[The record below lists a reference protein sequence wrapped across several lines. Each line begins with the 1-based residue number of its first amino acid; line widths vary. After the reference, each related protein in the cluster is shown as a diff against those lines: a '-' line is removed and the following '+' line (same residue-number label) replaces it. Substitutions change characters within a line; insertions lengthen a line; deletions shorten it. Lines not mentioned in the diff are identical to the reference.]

1 MNPAPLSLADLTGML
16 IGFTLT
22 VFILSY
28 VIGDNVLFRLATH
41 IFIGVAAGYVTV
53 VTVYNVLW
61 PQLLL
66 PFLDGDKAGM
76 TLAALY
82 LLPSALLLTKLSPRL
97 SRLGNP
103 AMAMLVGIGAAAAI
117 GGAIFGTLFPQ
128 TSAAAASFEGY
139 NLLNGSILLIG
150 TLTTLLFFQFGQR
163 ATTRPAGLPSQT
175 RRVIRWIGKL
185 FIAVTF
191 GAVFAGVYITALT
204 ALIERLMYLWQV
216 IKNIVLPTAG

>member
-22 VFILSY
+22 VFVLSY
-28 VIGDNVLFRLATH
+28 VIGDNVLFRLATY
-41 IFIGVAAGYVTV
+41 IFVGVAAGYVTV

-66 PFLDGDKAGM
+66 PFLEGDKGGM

-82 LLPSALLLTKLSPRL
+82 LLPSALLLTKLSTRL
-97 SRLGNP
+97 NRLGNP
-103 AMAMLVGIGAAAAI
+103 AMAILVGIGAAAAI
-117 GGAIFGTLFPQ
+117 GGAIFGTIFPQ
-128 TSAAAASFEGY
+128 TGAAAASFEGY
-139 NLLNGSILLIG
+139 NLLNGLILLIG
-150 TLTTLLFFQFGQR
+150 TLSTLLFFQFGQR
-163 ATTRPAGLPSQT
+163 LTTQPASLRAQM
-175 RRVIRWIGKL
+175 RRVIRWTGKL

-204 ALIERLMYLWQV
+204 ALIERFAYLWQF
-216 IKNIVLPTAG
+216 IKNILLPTSG

>member
-1 MNPAPLSLADLTGML
+1 MNPAPISLADLTGML

-28 VIGDNVLFRLATH
+28 VIGDNVLFRLATY
-41 IFIGVAAGYVTV
+41 IFVGVAAGYVTI

-66 PFLDGDKAGM
+66 PFLNDDKAGM

-82 LLPSALLLTKLSPRL
+82 LIPSALLLTKLSPRL

-103 AMAMLVGIGAAAAI
+103 AVAILVGIGAAAAI
-117 GGAIFGTLFPQ
+117 GGAIFGTIFPQ
-128 TSAAAASFEGY
+128 TGAAVASFEGY

-150 TLTTLLFFQFGQR
+150 TLTTLLFFQFGHR
-163 ATTRPAGLPSQT
+163 TTAQPANLRSQ
-175 RRVIRWIGKL
+175 IRQVVRFIGKL

-191 GAVFAGVYITALT
+191 GALFAGVYITALT
-204 ALIERLMYLWQV
+204 ALIERFTYLWQF
-216 IKNIVLPTAG
+216 IKNVVLPTSG